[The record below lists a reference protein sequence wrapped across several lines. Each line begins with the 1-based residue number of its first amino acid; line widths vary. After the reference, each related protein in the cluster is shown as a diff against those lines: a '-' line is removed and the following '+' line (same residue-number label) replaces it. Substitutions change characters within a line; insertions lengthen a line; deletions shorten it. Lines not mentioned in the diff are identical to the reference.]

1 MNGNELRRMIR
12 EAEERAWAKVR
23 GDESPFTYTGA
34 PPSAADWM
42 PVLLLTL
49 AEEIRMEIDFKEDW
63 GAHNDGFEEANKV
76 IAEIQETFNEIRNT

>member
-1 MNGNELRRMIR
+1 MNGKELRMKIR
-12 EAEERAWAKVR
+12 EAEEIAWAKVR
-23 GDESPFTYTGA
+23 GDETPFTYTGL

-49 AEEIRMEIDFKEDW
+49 AEEIRREIDFKEDW

-76 IAEIQETFNEIRNT
+76 ITEIQEALDEIRNG

>member
-1 MNGNELRRMIR
+1 MEAKKKIR
-12 EAEERAWAKVR
+12 EAKETAWKLAHK
-23 GDESPFTYTGA
+23 GENCNPFMCGHT
-34 PPSAADWM
+34 PSAIDWM

-76 IAEIQETFNEIRNT
+76 IAEIQETFNEIRNS